1 MKFTFLFLGKTKER
15 YLDDAIADFSGRLR
29 RYVDVEIVVLKER
42 YSRNDPDNVIRRIGG
57 DILLSAC
64 RDTGLKVA
72 LDLSG
77 MHHDSP
83 GLASV
88 LSEWKEN
95 GQSNIHFMI
104 GGHLGLPDT
113 VVRRADLVWC
123 LSRLTFT
130 HEMTRMILLEQ
141 LYRACTINAGGRYHK

>member
-15 YLDDAIADFSGRLR
+15 YLDDAVADFARRLG

-42 YSRNDPDNVIRRIGG
+42 YSRNDPEDVIRRIGG
-57 DILLSAC
+57 EILLAAC
-64 RDTGLKVA
+64 RDDGLKVA

-77 MHHDSP
+77 RHFDSP
-83 GLASV
+83 GLASELRQWQERGLRTV
-88 LSEWKEN
+88 Y
-95 GQSNIHFMI
+95 FMI
-104 GGHLGLPDT
+104 GAHLGLPDS

>member
-1 MKFTFLFLGKTKER
+1 VKFIFLFLGKTKER
-15 YLDDAIADFSGRLR
+15 YLDAAVSDFAGRLG

-42 YSRNDPDNVIRRIGG
+42 YSRNDPEEVIRRIGG
-57 DILLSAC
+57 EILLAAC
-64 RDTGLKVA
+64 KGSGFKVA

-77 MHHDSP
+77 THFDSP
-83 GLASV
+83 GLAAV
-88 LSEWKEN
+88 LSRWRER
-95 GQSNIHFMI
+95 GLRTVYFMI

-130 HEMTRMILLEQ
+130 HEMSRLILVEQ
-141 LYRACTINAGGRYHK
+141 LYRAASINAGSPYHH

>member
-1 MKFTFLFLGKTKER
+1 MKFIFLFLGKTKER
-15 YLDDAIADFSGRLR
+15 YLDSAVSDFAGRLE
-29 RYVDVEIVVLKER
+29 RYVDVEIVILKER
-42 YSRNDPDNVIRRIGG
+42 YSRNDPEDVIRRIGG
-57 DILLSAC
+57 EILLAAC
-64 RDTGLKVA
+64 RDNGLKVA

-77 MHHDSP
+77 RHFDSP
-83 GLASV
+83 GLAAV
-88 LSEWKEN
+88 LSEWQER
-95 GQSNIHFMI
+95 GLRTVYFMI